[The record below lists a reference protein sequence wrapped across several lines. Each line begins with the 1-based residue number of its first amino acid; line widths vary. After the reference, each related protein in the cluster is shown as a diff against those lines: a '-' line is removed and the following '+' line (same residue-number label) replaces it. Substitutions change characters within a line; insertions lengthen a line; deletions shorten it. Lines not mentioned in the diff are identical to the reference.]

1 MMQNPVYMSA
11 VLLSYLFF
19 VLIAGPRFMA
29 NRKPFQLK
37 EAMIIYNF
45 SLVAL
50 SVFIVYE
57 VGY

>member
-1 MMQNPVYMSA
+1 MMQNPLYMSA
-11 VLLSYLFF
+11 TLLSYLFF
-19 VLIAGPRFMA
+19 VLFAGPRFMA

-57 VGY
+57 VG